1 MLALLLY
8 THGQLLPEKR
18 VQLTNASVYRPIL
31 SDTPLPQPTPAK
43 LTLTLNPNTQTM
55 HRLQLEI
62 NILKRR
68 QILRMQVISNVLNA
82 DRPAIVVIS
91 DVADI
96 CPRFGFGVMVI
107 RCCLVLQVWGGADVR
122 GQMSCI

>member
-1 MLALLLY
+1 
-8 THGQLLPEKR
+8 
-18 VQLTNASVYRPIL
+18 
-31 SDTPLPQPTPAK
+31 
-43 LTLTLNPNTQTM
+43 
-55 HRLQLEI
+55 
-62 NILKRR
+62 
-68 QILRMQVISNVLNA
+68 MQVISNVLNA